1 MNRFGKALLNFF
13 KALIIPAI
21 VYVVFLII
29 TGGRFGSL
37 ATMTSV
43 VRTASVPLLIAM
55 GMSLNMSMGM
65 WDFSVGS
72 VVYASA
78 ILGANLTAYFG
89 WGIPGLFLFAL
100 LIGIAMSA
108 FTGFLYN
115 KFRVP
120 SLVLSLG
127 LAIAY
132 EAIPNMIAPNATGMI
147 GILDGFMA
155 QMPYCL
161 VVIGFMAI
169 LLHLIYT
176 YTTFGKRI
184 MAIGANI
191 GIANSAGI
199 NLDKTK
205 FLSFVLGGV
214 FFGLAGAMYMS
225 MNVSVIAV
233 MNFASV
239 SLIFVF
245 MLGVFIAGLLVK
257 FVPYTLSVVI
267 GVFTIR
273 MLGSALVAC
282 GLSSQMR
289 SVSTGFFLLVVLS
302 ISANQTLFTER
313 KMRKESASL
322 ADKEYHQGIS
332 I

>member
-1 MNRFGKALLNFF
+1 MLLQFS
-13 KALIIPAI
+13 APTLQHI
-21 VYVVFLII
+21 
-29 TGGRFGSL
+29 
-37 ATMTSV
+37 
-43 VRTASVPLLIAM
+43 
-55 GMSLNMSMGM
+55 
-65 WDFSVGS
+65 SVGEFRD
-72 VVYASA
+72 Y
-78 ILGANLTAYFG
+78 
-89 WGIPGLFLFAL
+89 FLFAL
-100 LIGIAMSA
+100 LIGVAMSA

-127 LAIAY
+127 LAIVY
-132 EAIPNMIAPNATGMI
+132 ESIPNMVAPNATGMI

-161 VVIGFMAI
+161 IVVGFMAI
-169 LLHLIYT
+169 LLHLIYK

-191 GIANSAGI
+191 SIANSAGI

-205 FLSFVLGGV
+205 LLAFVAGGV

-225 MNVSVIAV
+225 LNVSVIAV
-233 MNFASV
+233 MNFSSV
-239 SLIFVF
+239 GLIFDS
-245 MLGVFIAGLLVK
+245 MMGVFIAGLLVK

-302 ISANQTLFTER
+302 ISANQTLFTDR
-313 KMRKESASL
+313 KMRKQAASL
-322 ADKEYHQGIS
+322 ADREYEQIIS
-332 I
+332 G